1 MLKDQARYPGGQRL
15 ITPQALEGIDF
26 TFLEESQFVPTT
38 AFQIEI
44 QEVFAI
50 MRCKL
55 EMVFSGVDILQEEMG
70 RE

>member
-1 MLKDQARYPGGQRL
+1 MLKGQARYSGGQRL
-15 ITPQALEGIDF
+15 IIPQALEGIDF
-26 TFLEESQFVPTT
+26 TFFGESQFVPTA

-55 EMVFSGVDILQEEMG
+55 EMVFSGVDILQEEIG
-70 RE
+70 CE

>member
-26 TFLEESQFVPTT
+26 TFFGESKFVPRAT
-38 AFQIEI
+38 FQTEI

-55 EMVFSGVDILQEEMG
+55 KVVFSGVDILQEEMG
-70 RE
+70 CG